1 MILRAFRV
9 GRPAVKQF
17 AGRLLSFPPGGIAC
31 SRLRAPCSTVLT
43 GLGLFGVACVRGRLR
58 ASVGRD
64 GVSRGEAI
72 AFEFRTLAT
81 SRGQETARLTRRE
94 LWGSSALVV

>member
-1 MILRAFRV
+1 MWMILRAFRV

-43 GLGLFGVACVRGRLR
+43 GLGLFGVSKRAGPPARERGSGWSISGRSDRL
-58 ASVGRD
+58 
-64 GVSRGEAI
+64 
-72 AFEFRTLAT
+72 
-81 SRGQETARLTRRE
+81 
-94 LWGSSALVV
+94 